1 MLPAM
6 LSDLHFPLRAPGSSA
21 ALPWSL
27 ILYLLI
33 YLSGWAPKNLYGK
46 GNFLVVQLP
55 DQVGSV
61 SVAPG

>member
-1 MLPAM
+1 MPPAM
-6 LSDLHFPLRAPGSSA
+6 LFDLDFPLRAPGSSA
-21 ALPWSL
+21 AMPWSL

-33 YLSGWAPKNLYGK
+33 HLFGWALKNPYGK